1 MGLMNVLL
9 EGNSLISGDLLYF
22 PIPSQILTF
31 DFGMILDGTKSDK
44 NSMENL
50 HLPSASSS

>member
-1 MGLMNVLL
+1 MLL

-22 PIPSQILTF
+22 PIPSQILLTL